1 MLLQPVFSSCPHLP
15 VLHAP
20 GNGWNTEDA
29 NSYPLPIPG
38 KPHSLGNMIGWLSGN
53 IRAIDPAGQVLV
65 ETHGVG
71 YDVSVSLQ
79 TLCTLREGEQVSLF
93 IHTHVREDQLQLF
106 GFADANERQMFRRL
120 HQVSGI
126 GAKMALNLMS
136 GMPLDAL
143 LRAIEQADEAAIA
156 RTPGIGKKTAQRL
169 ILELQG
175 KLPVR
180 GGGEAQAASTGG
192 HVRQDVHSALV
203 NLGYR
208 PAAVDK
214 ALKGIAAEVD
224 FEQAFK
230 LALKALA

>member
-1 MLLQPVFSSCPHLP
+1 
-15 VLHAP
+15 
-20 GNGWNTEDA
+20 
-29 NSYPLPIPG
+29 
-38 KPHSLGNMIGWLSGN
+38 MIGWLSGSV
-53 IRAIDPAGQVLV
+53 RAIDPAGQVLI

-79 TLCTLREGEQVSLF
+79 TLCTLREREPASLF
-93 IHTHVREDQLQLF
+93 IHTYVREDQLQLF
-106 GFADANERQMFRRL
+106 GFRDADERQVFRRL
-120 HQVSGI
+120 TQVSGI

-136 GMPLDAL
+136 GMATDAL

-175 KLPVR
+175 KLP
-180 GGGEAQAASTGG
+180 GLTNMAEAGTSDG
-192 HVRQDVHSALV
+192 HTRQDVHSALV

-214 ALKGIAAEVD
+214 AVKGLSAELD